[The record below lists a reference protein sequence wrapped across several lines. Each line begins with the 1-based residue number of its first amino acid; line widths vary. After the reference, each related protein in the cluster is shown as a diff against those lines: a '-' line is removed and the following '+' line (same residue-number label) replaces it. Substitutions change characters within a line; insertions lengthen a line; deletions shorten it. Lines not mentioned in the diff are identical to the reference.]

1 MSDPNRPATSDEP
14 WYARPVTSDIPVVDV
29 PECPACESDRRTPKC
44 EVVEHEYDNTT
55 EDTFQFK
62 ACDDCGAWYLDPR
75 PAVSSL
81 DIIYPPNY
89 YTNVQERQSEDVVD
103 QVSHGMFGVVR
114 RYLFSQQFAPI
125 AKYKTLN
132 ESTRCLDVG
141 CGAGV
146 SLNAMR
152 EAFGMTGMGIDYSEG
167 AASLTRARGFV
178 AEACRFEDFTPG
190 EQRFDLIHSSHVI
203 EHVEKPLDFM
213 RKSFEILDSGGI
225 CAFFTPNIDTWEADW
240 FGRHWGGLHVPRH
253 WTLFGPDSARA
264 MGEKAGFEFLEA
276 TYSINGMFW
285 TWSFHSWLQ
294 ERFGRTGWNDAIFRS
309 DHRFTE
315 SSIPNMIRTASLVPL
330 DIANSIFQKRTCNML
345 VVFRKP

>member
-1 MSDPNRPATSDEP
+1 VSARDSPVTTDHP
-14 WYARPVTSDIPVVDV
+14 WYARPVASSIPVVDV
-29 PECPACESDRRTPKC
+29 IRCPACESERRKLKY

-55 EDTFQFK
+55 DDVFKFQE
-62 ACDDCGAWYLDPR
+62 CDGCGAWYLDPR
-75 PAVSSL
+75 PAVSAL

-89 YTNVQERQSEDVVD
+89 YTNVQESQAEGVVD

-114 RYLFSQQFAPI
+114 RYLFRQQFAPI
-125 AKYKTLN
+125 AKHKGLN
-132 ESTRCLDVG
+132 AETRCLDVG
-141 CGAGV
+141 CGSGV

-152 EAFGMTGMGIDYSEG
+152 QAFGMSGMGIDYSER
-167 AASLTRARGFV
+167 AASLTRARGFD
-178 AEACRFEDFTPG
+178 ARACRFEDFDPG
-190 EQRFDLIHSSHVI
+190 DQRFDLVHSSHVI
-203 EHVEKPLDFM
+203 EHVETPLDYM
-213 RKSFEILDSGGI
+213 HKTYEILNPGGL
-225 CAFFTPNIDTWEADW
+225 CAFFTPNIDTWEAER

-253 WTLFGPDSARA
+253 WTLFGPESARK

-276 TYSINGMFW
+276 SYSVNGMFW

-315 SSIPNMIRTASLVPL
+315 SSIPNMIRTASLLPL
-330 DIANSIFQKRTCNML
+330 DIINMIFQKRTCNML